1 MNECAFVL
9 CRLLSREANSGP
21 VVILPLAPT
30 VHTHRKTAHSSDAC
44 VTGGSSPKHTQTY
57 IHTHTHSF
65 IHTNSLFTNTHNTTT
80 LSLHTSDN
88 ILLERMSRQDCRQK
102 AHTGTLNICPPCTR
116 LQITYA
122 PMYTRKLTQT
132 HAASEQSCA
141 KLVISRC
148 KRKDRL
154 LSERLCTKKREL
166 EALICFKEMF

>member
-1 MNECAFVL
+1 M
-9 CRLLSREANSGP
+9 
-21 VVILPLAPT
+21 VILPLAPT

-102 AHTGTLNICPPCTR
+102 AHTGTLNICP
-116 LQITYA
+116 Q
-122 PMYTRKLTQT
+122 YTRVQKHICTIAHKQV
-132 HAASEQSCA
+132 HAQANSHPNTVVDRSSA
-141 KLVISRC
+141 KFVISRC
-148 KRKDRL
+148 KRIKDKL
-154 LSERLCTKKREL
+154 LSRHKTIHYTQRKQNWKHLCSSVK
-166 EALICFKEMF
+166 CYSF